1 MKILI
6 TGGTGFLGTCL
17 AKKLL
22 LAGHSVIVYS
32 RHKSES
38 IKKMGAKQVT
48 GDINDKNKLNCA
60 LKSIDTVYHLAANL
74 DESNPKMYKQN
85 IETTKNVISAC
96 KKNKI
101 KHLIFTS
108 SIGVL
113 GYTKRPATEDMPYNP
128 TTVYEKSKAECE
140 KLIKASGLSY
150 TIARITIIYGPN
162 KFWNQIF
169 SAAKKGYPVI
179 GNGNNNWHLVYID
192 DVVDALSLM
201 LKDKAENQ
209 IYHIA
214 DNDPHTYLETY
225 KIISET
231 IGAPV
236 PKKHIPVLLIKA
248 MALLHETK
256 CKILKQKPNVTKM
269 TSSID
274 RLIRNRTVSIEK
286 AKKELGYNP
295 RYDLK
300 RGMKKTYDCLYPL
313 ISTTVN
319 Q

>member
-1 MKILI
+1 MNILI

-17 AKKLL
+17 TKKLL
-22 LAGHSVIVYS
+22 REGHRVIVYS

-38 IKKMGAKQVT
+38 IKKIGAEQIT
-48 GDINDKNKLNCA
+48 GDINDKDKLNRA
-60 LKSIDTVYHLAANL
+60 LKNIDAVYHLAANL

-101 KHLIFTS
+101 KHLLFTS

-113 GYTKRPATEDMPYNP
+113 GYTKTPATEDMPYNP
-128 TTVYEKSKAECE
+128 TTRYEKSKAECE
-140 KLIKASGLSY
+140 KLIKTSGLPY

-169 SAAKKGYPVI
+169 MAAKKGYPVI
-179 GNGNNNWHLVYID
+179 GNGSNNWHLVYIE
-192 DVVDALSLM
+192 DACSALTLM
-201 LKDKAENQ
+201 LKDKAKNQ
-209 IYHIA
+209 TYHIA
-214 DNDPHTYLETY
+214 DNKAHTYLETY

-231 IGAPV
+231 IGAKE
-236 PKKHIPVLLIKA
+236 PKKHIPIALIKT
-248 MALLHETK
+248 MALFHETK

-269 TSSID
+269 RSSID
-274 RLIRNRTVSIEK
+274 RLIRNRTVSIKK

-295 RYDLK
+295 KYDLK
-300 RGMKKTYDCLYPL
+300 TGMKKTYKSL
-313 ISTTVN
+313 
-319 Q
+319 QKQ

>member
-6 TGGTGFLGTCL
+6 TGGSGFLGTCL
-17 AKKLL
+17 AKNLL
-22 LAGHSVIVYS
+22 LAGHSVTIYS
-32 RHKSES
+32 RRKPEN
-38 IKKMGAKQVT
+38 IKKTVT
-48 GDINDKNKLNCA
+48 GDILNEKRLA
-60 LKSIDTVYHLAANL
+60 SSLKDIDTVYHLAANL
-74 DESNPKMYKQN
+74 DESDPKMYKQN
-85 IETTKNVISAC
+85 TETTKAVISTC

-101 KHLIFTS
+101 KHIIFTS

-113 GYTKRPATEDMPYNP
+113 GYTKAPATENMPYNP
-128 TTVYEKSKAECE
+128 TTKYEKSKAECE
-140 KLIKASGLSY
+140 KLIKASGLPY

-162 KFWNQIF
+162 KFWKQIF
-169 SAAKKGYPVI
+169 KAAKKNYPVI
-179 GNGNNNWHLVYID
+179 GKGNNNWHLVYID
-192 DVVDALSLM
+192 DVVDALTLM
-201 LKDKAENQ
+201 LKDTKKNQ
-209 IYHIA
+209 TYHIA
-214 DNDPHTYLETY
+214 DNKAHTYLETY

-231 IGAPV
+231 IGAPE
-236 PKKHIPVLLIKA
+236 PKKHISVFLIKT

-274 RLIRNRTVSIEK
+274 RLIRERTVSIDK

-295 RYDLK
+295 KYDLK
-300 RGMKKTYDCLYPL
+300 TGMKKTYDCLYPL